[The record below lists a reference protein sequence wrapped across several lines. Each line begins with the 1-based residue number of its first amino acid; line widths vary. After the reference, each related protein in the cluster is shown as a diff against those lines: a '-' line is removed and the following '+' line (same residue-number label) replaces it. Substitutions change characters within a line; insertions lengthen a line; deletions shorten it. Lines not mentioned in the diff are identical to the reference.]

1 MDQPDANE
9 TDDENSWVLPSRN
22 NINMRDYFKQID
34 EEGLEEELTAEKLI
48 ITELTKCDS
57 SHADPKHL
65 HIVVI

>member
-34 EEGLEEELTAEKLI
+34 EEGLEEEA
-48 ITELTKCDS
+48 
-57 SHADPKHL
+57 
-65 HIVVI
+65 